1 VTSPETFPTADSF
14 DKLYRGEPSFDG
26 GPKPA
31 GIPWDVHQAQPR
43 LMELEALGGFTGE
56 VLDIGCGLGDNAIF
70 LASRGYSVT
79 GLDGSPAAI
88 EQARSRAAE
97 AGVTVS
103 FGVADATN
111 LTGYDGR
118 FDTVIDSAL
127 YHCLD
132 DDGRQA
138 YAASLYRATRPGARW
153 HLYCFSDGN
162 VNGMIAPMGAA
173 PEVVDALLHGPRT
186 IEQNIR
192 DTLSATGWRINFF
205 GPTTYMANINA
216 FTRDLN
222 GLPQQMR
229 AKVSRET
236 LEQMRGINHRFA
248 TIVNL
253 IDDDRVHLPFTVVHA
268 ERVDKLVARANAT
281 NSLHFFTSG
290 RASEATTSRRSRDEH
305 FADDMASTE
314 SRSAVREPGRAT

>member
-1 VTSPETFPTADSF
+1 LVRETSPGTFPTADNF
-14 DKLYRGEPSFDG
+14 DKLYRGESSVEG

-43 LMELEALGGFTGE
+43 LMELEALGGIAGE
-56 VLDIGCGLGDNAIF
+56 VLDIGCGLGDNSIF

-79 GLDGSPAAI
+79 GLDGSTAAI

-97 AGVTVS
+97 AGVTVA

-132 DDGRQA
+132 EDARRA
-138 YAASLYRATRPGARW
+138 YAACLHRATRPGARW

-162 VNGMIAPMGAA
+162 VNGMTAPMGAA
-173 PEVVDALLHGPRT
+173 PEVVEALLHGPRT
-186 IEQNIR
+186 IGQNIR
-192 DTLSATGWRINFF
+192 DTLTANRWRINFF
-205 GPTTYMANINA
+205 GPTTYMANASA
-216 FTRDLN
+216 FTPHLN
-222 GLPQQMR
+222 DLPQQLR
-229 AKVSRET
+229 EKISPET
-236 LEQMRGINHRFA
+236 LELMSGINDRFA

-253 IDDDRVHLPFTVVHA
+253 IDDDRVYLPFTVVHA
-268 ERVDKLVARANAT
+268 ERV
-281 NSLHFFTSG
+281 
-290 RASEATTSRRSRDEH
+290 E
-305 FADDMASTE
+305 
-314 SRSAVREPGRAT
+314 

>member
-1 VTSPETFPTADSF
+1 MTIKPGF

-97 AGVTVS
+97 AGVAVS

-173 PEVVDALLHGPRT
+173 PEVVEAMLHGTRT
-186 IEQNIR
+186 IGQNIR
-192 DTLSATGWRINFF
+192 DTLAATGWRINFF
-205 GPTTYMANINA
+205 GPTTYLADINA
-216 FTRDLN
+216 FTPDLN
-222 GLPQQMR
+222 DLPQQLR
-229 AKVSRET
+229 DQVSPEA

-248 TIVNL
+248 AIVNL

-268 ERVDKLVARANAT
+268 ERVD
-281 NSLHFFTSG
+281 
-290 RASEATTSRRSRDEH
+290 
-305 FADDMASTE
+305 
-314 SRSAVREPGRAT
+314 

>member
-1 VTSPETFPTADSF
+1 LVRETSPGTFPTADNF
-14 DKLYRGEPSFDG
+14 DKLYRGEPSVEG

-43 LMELEALGGFTGE
+43 LMELEALGGITGE

-88 EQARSRAAE
+88 EQARSRAAA
-97 AGVTVS
+97 AGVTVA

-132 DDGRQA
+132 DVGRQA
-138 YAASLYRATRPGARW
+138 YAAGLHRATRPGARW

-162 VNGMIAPMGAA
+162 VNGMTAPMGAA
-173 PEVVDALLHGPRT
+173 PEVVEALLHGPRT
-186 IEQNIR
+186 IGQNIR
-192 DTLSATGWRINFF
+192 DTLTANRWRINFF
-205 GPTTYMANINA
+205 GPTTYMANVSA

-222 GLPQQMR
+222 DLPQELR
-229 AKVSRET
+229 EKVSPEA
-236 LEQMRGINHRFA
+236 LEQMRGINDRFA
-248 TIVNL
+248 TIVKL
-253 IDDDRVHLPFTVVHA
+253 IDDDRVYLPFTVVHA
-268 ERVDKLVARANAT
+268 GRVD
-281 NSLHFFTSG
+281 
-290 RASEATTSRRSRDEH
+290 
-305 FADDMASTE
+305 
-314 SRSAVREPGRAT
+314 

>member
-1 VTSPETFPTADSF
+1 MRVTSPGTFPTAHSF

-26 GPKPA
+26 GTKPA

-43 LMELEALGGFTGE
+43 LMELEALGGIVGE
-56 VLDIGCGLGDNAIF
+56 VLDIGCGLGDNSIF

-88 EQARSRAAE
+88 ERARSRAAD
-97 AGVTVS
+97 AGVTVN

-111 LTGYDGR
+111 LTDYDGR

-132 DDGRQA
+132 EDGRQA
-138 YAASLYRATRPGARW
+138 YAAGLYRATRPGARW

-173 PEVVDALLHGPRT
+173 AEVVEALLHGPRT
-186 IEQNIR
+186 IGQNIR
-192 DTLSATGWRINFF
+192 DTLSANGWRINFF
-205 GPTTYMANINA
+205 GPTTYIGNVSA

-222 GLPQQMR
+222 DLPQQLR
-229 AKVSRET
+229 AKVSPET
-236 LEQMRGINHRFA
+236 LKQMRGINDRFA

-253 IDDDRVHLPFTVVHA
+253 IDDDRIYLPFTVVHV
-268 ERVDKLVARANAT
+268 EHVD
-281 NSLHFFTSG
+281 
-290 RASEATTSRRSRDEH
+290 
-305 FADDMASTE
+305 
-314 SRSAVREPGRAT
+314 

>member
-1 VTSPETFPTADSF
+1 VTSPGTFRPTPETFDR
-14 DKLYRGEPSFDG
+14 LYRGESAFDG
-26 GPKPA
+26 APKPT

-43 LMELEALGGFTGE
+43 LMELEALGGIAGE
-56 VLDIGCGLGDNAIF
+56 VLDIGCGLGDNSIF

-88 EQARSRAAE
+88 EQARGRAAE
-97 AGVTVS
+97 AGVTVN
-103 FGVADATN
+103 FGVADATK

-138 YAASLYRATRPGARW
+138 YAAGLFRATRPGARW

-173 PEVVDALLHGPRT
+173 PEVAEALLHGPET
-186 IEQNIR
+186 IGQNIR
-192 DTLSATGWRINFF
+192 DTLSANGWRINFF
-205 GPTTYMANINA
+205 GPTTYLGNVSA
-216 FTRDLN
+216 FTHDLN
-222 GLPQQMR
+222 DLPEQR
-229 AKVSRET
+229 RDKVSPET
-236 LEQMRGINHRFA
+236 LEQMRGINNRFA

-253 IDDDRVHLPFTVVHA
+253 IDDDRVYLPFTVVHA
-268 ERVDKLVARANAT
+268 ERLD
-281 NSLHFFTSG
+281 
-290 RASEATTSRRSRDEH
+290 
-305 FADDMASTE
+305 
-314 SRSAVREPGRAT
+314 